1 MPNKDWY
8 WDRFETNVLQGE
20 LDLSQG
26 QTSALAETKV
36 KGRQDYTDKQRSQ
49 YETRFIDQLYGTEQ
63 RAWDTEVRPDG
74 PTQGAYSTD
83 SWQANP
89 AAMHHA
95 AGFGSKNA
103 TWGLDLVR
111 DWTGKE
117 HLEIGSDEH
126 FKWQTQGK
134 VDWAHYYND
143 NAYQKAYKE
152 YKKEVL
158 NNRSDPNLRKFL
170 TKRQGQGR
178 GGLVVQGE
186 MDKARVDFISWA
198 QDYQSA
204 AEDNK
209 NQLRDTWDNK
219 YVDQFDP
226 ETAQPYS
233 PTYLDVPDLWGDAN
247 ITPTLTPKK
256 VGPPAG
262 LPTLGDMQRTQVTVP
277 TGLKN
282 WGAVSSAPQAK
293 FQAGGQAG
301 AEAGGQAGAKAGGGG
316 GES

>member
-8 WDRFETNVLQGE
+8 WERFETNVVQGE
-20 LDLSQG
+20 LDLNQG
-26 QTSALAETKV
+26 QTSALSETKV
-36 KGRQDYTDKQRSQ
+36 EGRQDYTDKQRAQ
-49 YETRFIDQLYGTEQ
+49 YETRFIDQLYGTDQ
-63 RAWDTEVRPDG
+63 RAWEGEDG
-74 PTQGAYSTD
+74 PAYHD
-83 SWQANP
+83 VRKNYQADIRTMGSGRGGKGGNWENP
-89 AAMHHA
+89 EHV
-95 AGFGSKNA
+95 

-117 HLEIGSDEH
+117 NLKFGSDAH

-143 NAYQKAYKE
+143 NAYQKAFADMRESGEVGKHHSNLASYLTAKE
-152 YKKEVL
+152 SGSK
-158 NNRSDPNLRKFL
+158 
-170 TKRQGQGR
+170 G
-178 GGLVVQGE
+178 VVSLQS
-186 MDKARVDFISWA
+186 KVDFISA
-198 QDYQSA
+198 ARGHSSA
-204 AEDNK
+204 DDVDTSKE
-209 NQLRDTWDNK
+209 LRDTWDNK

-226 ETAQPYS
+226 ETATPYS
-233 PTYLDVPDLWGDAN
+233 PTYLEVPDLWGDAD

-262 LPTLGDMQRTQVTVP
+262 LPTLGDIQRTQVTVP

-301 AEAGGQAGAKAGGGG
+301 AEAGGGGGK
-316 GES
+316 S

>member
-8 WDRFETNVLQGE
+8 WERFDTNVVQGE
-20 LDLSQG
+20 LDLNRN
-26 QTSALAETKV
+26 QTSALGEKV
-36 KGRQDYTDKQRSQ
+36 EGRKAYTDQQ
-49 YETRFIDQLYGTEQ
+49 AANYETRFIDQLYGTDQ
-63 RAWDTEVRPDG
+63 RAWDREYAPRDDG
-74 PTQGAYSTD
+74 TIKGEIRSMGGGSGRGAHDRSV
-83 SWQANP
+83 
-89 AAMHHA
+89 
-95 AGFGSKNA
+95 

-117 HLEIGSDEH
+117 NLKVGSDEH

-143 NAYQKAYKE
+143 NAYQKAFTDMRKAG
-152 YKKEVL
+152 EVSDDFSNVKDFL
-158 NNRSDPNLRKFL
+158 TDRSDQS
-170 TKRQGQGR
+170 TDQ
-178 GGLVVQGE
+178 
-186 MDKARVDFISWA
+186 MRVDFITA
-198 QDYQSA
+198 ARGRASA
-204 AEDNK
+204 DDVDTSKE
-209 NQLRDTWDNK
+209 LRDTWDNK

-233 PTYLDVPDLWGDAN
+233 PTYLEVPDLWGDAD

-262 LPTLGDMQRTQVTVP
+262 LPTLGDIQRTQVRVP

-301 AEAGGQAGAKAGGGG
+301 AEAGGGGS
-316 GES
+316 ES